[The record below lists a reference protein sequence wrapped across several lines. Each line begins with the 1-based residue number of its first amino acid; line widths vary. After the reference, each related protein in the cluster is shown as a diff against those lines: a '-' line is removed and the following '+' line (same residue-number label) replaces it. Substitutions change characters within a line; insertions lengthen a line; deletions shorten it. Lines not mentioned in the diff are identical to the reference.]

1 MRRLNR
7 NQVITIAVASVTSK
21 TTNLTTIKTTKMKI
35 ISAISSALHRNPNQT
50 QPTKMK
56 ALVTLTSPQLNH
68 STKSLNLMITS
79 QLKALVTL
87 NKTHHKRM
95 MMTVLGILTI
105 NKTNLPV

>member
-1 MRRLNR
+1 MRKLNR

-21 TTNLTTIKTTKMKI
+21 TTNLSTMKTTKMKI

-56 ALVTLTSPQLNH
+56 ALVTL
-68 STKSLNLMITS
+68 
-79 QLKALVTL
+79 
-87 NKTHHKRM
+87 NKTHHKR